1 MRIIIIVILLFIQF
15 PSFCQTSFNGQL
27 TSGDTMNLEILNAY
41 PDSFPQVSL
50 LFHAQTTE
58 KLPIWNLSKSD
69 LIVKENEESQLIDT
83 LILQSKNKEI
93 DISLILDHSG
103 SMQQSDELLDTIKYP
118 EMAQYIFDGYLYTF
132 EGFKYPEG
140 YVAPIDHAKSAISS
154 FNKSFESN
162 KDLLNLIGFSSRV
175 DVDFP
180 FTNDFTKIDSVLS
193 TIRADSLTAFYD
205 ALLRGIKNLDTTDG
219 LKSIVAL
226 TDGLNNHSNSTFQDV
241 LDSAV
246 RKDIPIYVIGL
257 GSVNIDTLSMLA
269 NLTGGRFY
277 HTNDPK
283 SLNEVYSVISRTI
296 QSIYEL
302 HYTSSNL
309 SHLDSLKQIVL
320 DYKIDSVHVQ
330 KAIINKA
337 LPQSVIQTLKKR
349 KQESD
354 LKFIYGSLTIL
365 VLVTAGGLLYYKTK
379 SS

>member
-1 MRIIIIVILLFIQF
+1 MRIILIVILLSIQF
-15 PSFCQTSFNGQL
+15 PSFCQTSFKGQL

-41 PDSFPQVSL
+41 PESFPKVSL
-50 LFHAQTTE
+50 LFHAESTE
-58 KLPIWNLSKSD
+58 KSPIWNLSKSD
-69 LIVKENEESQLIDT
+69 LIVKENKESQLIDT
-83 LILQSKNKEI
+83 LFLQSKNNAI
-93 DISLILDHSG
+93 NISLILDHSG

-118 EMAQYIFDGYLYTF
+118 EMARYIYDGFIYTM

-162 KDLLNLIGFSSRV
+162 KDLINLIGFSSRV

-180 FTNDFTKIDSVLS
+180 FTNDFSKIDSVLS
-193 TIRADSLTAFYD
+193 TVKADSMTAFYD
-205 ALLRGIKNLDTTDG
+205 ALLRGIKNLDNTDG

-226 TDGLNNHSNSTFQDV
+226 TDGLNNHSNSTFEDV

-246 RKDIPIYVIGL
+246 RKEIPIYVIGL

-283 SLNEVYSVISRTI
+283 SLNEVYSEISRTI

-302 HYTSSNL
+302 HYTSNNL
-309 SHLDSLKQIVL
+309 SHLDSLKEIVL
-320 DYKIDSVHVQ
+320 DYNIDSIYVQ
-330 KAIINKA
+330 KAIINKI
-337 LPQSVIQTLKKR
+337 LPESVIQTLQKR
-349 KQESD
+349 KQQSD
-354 LKFIYGSLTIL
+354 LKYIYGGLTIL
-365 VLVTAGGLLYYKTK
+365 VLVTMGGYLYYKAK

>member
-1 MRIIIIVILLFIQF
+1 MRIILIVILLSIQF
-15 PSFCQTSFNGQL
+15 PSFCQTSFKGQL

-41 PDSFPQVSL
+41 PDSFPRVSL
-50 LFHAQTTE
+50 LFHAESTE
-58 KLPIWNLSKSD
+58 KSPIWNLSKSD
-69 LIVKENEESQLIDT
+69 LIVKENKESQVIDT
-83 LILQSKNKEI
+83 LFLQSKNNAI
-93 DISLILDHSG
+93 NISLILDHSG

-118 EMAQYIFDGYLYTF
+118 EMARYIYDGFIYTT

-140 YVAPIDHAKSAISS
+140 YIAPIDHAKSAISS

-162 KDLLNLIGFSSRV
+162 KDLINLIGFSSRV

-180 FTNDFTKIDSVLS
+180 FTNDFSKIDSVLS
-193 TIRADSLTAFYD
+193 TVKADSMTAFYD
-205 ALLRGIKNLDTTDG
+205 ALLRGIKNLDNRDG

-226 TDGLNNHSNSTFQDV
+226 TDGLNNHSNFTFEDV

-246 RKDIPIYVIGL
+246 RKEIPIYVIGL

-283 SLNEVYSVISRTI
+283 SLNEVYSEISRTI

-302 HYTSSNL
+302 HYTSNNL
-309 SHLDSLKQIVL
+309 SHLDSLKEIIL
-320 DYKIDSVHVQ
+320 DYNIDSIYVQ
-330 KAIINKA
+330 KAIVNKI
-337 LPQSVIQTLKKR
+337 LPESVIQTLQKR
-349 KQESD
+349 KRQSD
-354 LKFIYGSLTIL
+354 LKYIYGGLTIL
-365 VLVTAGGLLYYKTK
+365 VLVTMAGYLYYKAK